1 MFEAGLGGRPLI
13 REYANI
19 VPVRGE
25 RVAGQ
30 RVVPIGAGPAVGAAQ
45 LTYRGGPLIAQV
57 KVYAL
62 YWGSAWTSTSLSP
75 AQTQPPTR
83 SALDAFMA
91 HLVTS
96 TYMNLFTE
104 YNVARYTIKPGT
116 FLGSS
121 IIAPDPAAQVSDA
134 DIRGQIQQRQTSG
147 DVPPWDANTL
157 YAMFLPSGVT
167 VQEGGS
173 LSCNAFC
180 GYHDAVVDTL
190 SGQASAYYA
199 VLPFPDCAGCA
210 ASADGSQISMF
221 DALTSVLS
229 HEVAEAITDPM
240 PGTGWYDDQNGEIGD
255 ICAWQLAPLDGY
267 TVQQEWS
274 NTAGTCVAPAQ
285 Q

>member
-1 MFEAGLGGRPLI
+1 MYEAGLGGRPLI

-62 YWGSAWTSTSLSP
+62 YWGSAWISTSLSP

-104 YNVARYTIKPGT
+104 YNVARYTITPGT

-157 YAMFLPSGVT
+157 Y
-167 VQEGGS
+167 
-173 LSCNAFC
+173 
-180 GYHDAVVDTL
+180 
-190 SGQASAYYA
+190 YY
-199 VLPFPDCAGCA
+199 
-210 ASADGSQISMF
+210 S
-221 DALTSVLS
+221 
-229 HEVAEAITDPM
+229 
-240 PGTGWYDDQNGEIGD
+240 DD
-255 ICAWQLAPLDGY
+255 Y
-267 TVQQEWS
+267 
-274 NTAGTCVAPAQ
+274 
-285 Q
+285 

>member
-1 MFEAGLGGRPLI
+1 MAIVPGGGSAPRTCASAATRTPELDLTDGSVGMPPGRRETLGGRPLI

-30 RVVPIGAGPAVGAAQ
+30 RVLPIGAGPVVGAAQ
-45 LTYRGGPLIAQV
+45 LTYRGGPLIAQA
-57 KVYAL
+57 KIYAL
-62 YWGSAWTSTSLSP
+62 YWGSAWTSATLSP

-104 YNVARYTIKPGT
+104 DNVARYTITRGT

-121 IIAPDPAAQVSDA
+121 VIAPDPAAQVSDA
-134 DIRGQIQQRQTSG
+134 DIRAQIQQRQASG

-173 LSCNAFC
+173 LSCDASC
-180 GYHDAVVDTL
+180 GYHDAIVDTL
-190 SGQASAYYA
+190 SRQPTPNSAIH
-199 VLPFPDCAGCA
+199 PFP
-210 ASADGSQISMF
+210 AS
-221 DALTSVLS
+221 T
-229 HEVAEAITDPM
+229 
-240 PGTGWYDDQNGEIGD
+240 
-255 ICAWQLAPLDGY
+255 
-267 TVQQEWS
+267 
-274 NTAGTCVAPAQ
+274 
-285 Q
+285 